1 MLKQINLGS
10 VEKDW
15 QVTFSFQN
23 LFWSFFSCF
32 FFCYSCSCLTLKC
45 LLYCWYVHNKCT
57 NAFSPY
63 FASFVGFLFQL
74 QTDVCHFCLFLT
86 QKYKDN
92 FEMWSKGI
100 RKRKCVA
107 LSGDTRTRI
116 KSFSICKYLQFVN
129 NVLSPLSA
137 LTSTLCPLQRRPI
150 LRNPT
155 AASRDG
161 AIFSGESRIIPN
173 SSPWVSEIEEDLL
186 NFVFN
191 SQLRIMYC

>member
-1 MLKQINLGS
+1 MVIIIPSNVNHRFWPIN
-10 VEKDW
+10 
-15 QVTFSFQN
+15 
-23 LFWSFFSCF
+23 SCVDNM
-32 FFCYSCSCLTLKC
+32 SPLTLTWRWKDSI
-45 LLYCWYVHNKCT
+45 CWLQEFIT
-57 NAFSPY
+57 QLWLIIFAFSPY
-63 FASFVGFLFQL
+63 FASLVLFFQL
-74 QTDVCHFCLFLT
+74 QTDVCYFCLFLT

-100 RKRKCVA
+100 RKRKYVA

-137 LTSTLCPLQRRPI
+137 LTSMLCPLQRRPI
-150 LRNPT
+150 LRNPR

-173 SSPWVSEIEEDLL
+173 STPWVSEIEEDLL
-186 NFVFN
+186 YFVFN
-191 SQLRIMYC
+191 SQLRIIYC